1 MRQDGRGT
9 REGPVLIILTNLFNL
24 LVNFMIGLIVAS
36 FLGPESFGRFAVA
49 IGAGG
54 LVQLALFGWLR
65 LAAAR
70 FYSETVRVT
79 RPEWRAS
86 LDRALWVLSGLVT
99 LAGLAGAAMA
109 QTLDATP
116 ALVFWALAFAAAN
129 GAFEYRLAL
138 LRARFHDKGYAGLIL
153 VKNALSLA
161 LTAGLAW
168 WTGSA
173 AVTLAG
179 TSLSLGL
186 SALLLGRVLHDPQV
200 GQTRPRAAVL
210 RESLAYGLPL
220 SASLLLFAMIP
231 LANRALGAQAS
242 GFADAGHLS
251 LAQDIGLRLV
261 MTVGFAMDQLL
272 FQLAVRADEHQGET
286 QGRAQIAQNMTV
298 MAAILLPAL
307 AGVWLVLPS
316 FEALIVPTDF
326 HGAFSSALSLLLPG
340 LAAYGLM
347 TFALAPA
354 FQIARRTWPV
364 IAAAAVAC
372 VTDAVLLFLPP
383 RDWSLDRLALAQT
396 GALVAGF
403 VTLVALLPLAKPHWP
418 RLRDMIGILTATLAM
433 IGAVA
438 PLRAAM
444 EPGVTALLTQTLAGA
459 AVYGALALA
468 FDMAGLRTARLA
480 RWSGQQKRAA
490 RRRP

>member
-1 MRQDGRGT
+1 M
-9 REGPVLIILTNLFNL
+9 LIIVTNIFNL
-24 LVNFMIGLIVAS
+24 LVNFMIGLIIAS

-54 LVQLALFGWLR
+54 LMQVALFGWLR

-70 FYSETVRVT
+70 FYSEAVRLA

-86 LDRALWVLSGLVT
+86 LDRALWILSGLVI
-99 LAGLAGAAMA
+99 LAGLAGAVMA
-109 QTLDATP
+109 ETLDAAP

-153 VKNALSLA
+153 IKNALSLA

-179 TSLSLGL
+179 TSVSLGL
-186 SALLLGRVLHDPQV
+186 SALLLGRVLHDPEAV
-200 GQTRPRAAVL
+200 KTRLRASIL

-231 LANRALGAQAS
+231 LANRALGAQAA
-242 GFADAGHLS
+242 GFAEAGHLS

-261 MTVGFAMDQLL
+261 MTIGFAMDQLL

-286 QGRAQIAQNMTV
+286 QGRAQIAQNMTI

-316 FEALIVPTDF
+316 FEALIVPSDF
-326 HGAFSSALSLLLPG
+326 RGAFSSALSLLLPG
-340 LAAYGLM
+340 LVAYGLM

-354 FQIARRTWPV
+354 FQIARRTWPL

-372 VTDAVLLFLPP
+372 LADAVLLALPP

-396 GALVAGF
+396 GALIAGF
-403 VTLVALLPLAKPHWP
+403 LALLALSPLAKTQWP
-418 RLRDMIGILTATLAM
+418 RLRDMIGIMAATLAM
-433 IGAVA
+433 IGPVA
-438 PLRAAM
+438 FLRAAM
-444 EPGVTALLTQTLAGA
+444 EPGVAALVTQTLAGA
-459 AVYGALALA
+459 TIYGALALA
-468 FDMAGLRTARLA
+468 FDMAGLRTGLRLW
-480 RWSGQQKRAA
+480 RGQKKRAA
-490 RRRP
+490 RRQP